1 MEIFSCC
8 VLQLDQA
15 RIFKYYIT
23 VVLRQFLKTLT
34 NKLWLTNVGVLES
47 QQHHAEHDH

>member
-1 MEIFSCC
+1 MEIFSCV
-8 VLQLDQA
+8 VLQLNQA
-15 RIFKYYIT
+15 RIFKYDIT

-47 QQHHAEHDH
+47 QQHYAEHNH